1 MRREPSPLHPAF
13 KFWIHNI
20 LTPDHNNYRLRK
32 GGYHLAHTLA
42 EMKVANISEEG
53 LQKLQNAEKAINS
66 IGGGTQDEEIYLLAL
81 TRQGR

>member
-1 MRREPSPLHPAF
+1 MHREPSPLHPAF

-20 LTPDHNNYRLRK
+20 LTPDHNNYIRK

>member
-1 MRREPSPLHPAF
+1 M
-13 KFWIHNI
+13 
-20 LTPDHNNYRLRK
+20 
-32 GGYHLAHTLA
+32 AHTLA